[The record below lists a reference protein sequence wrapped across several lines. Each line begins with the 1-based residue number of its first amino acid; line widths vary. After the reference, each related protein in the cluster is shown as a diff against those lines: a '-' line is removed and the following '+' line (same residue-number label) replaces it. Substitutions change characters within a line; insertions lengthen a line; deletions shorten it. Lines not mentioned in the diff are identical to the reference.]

1 MQIKVLNVDVN
12 DAGSGRNKYQIAE
25 VLYDDGGDKKTF
37 KIFSFVN
44 PTVFKTMSGAK
55 NGDVFTITTGK
66 NDKGYTTWESATS
79 GASAEAPA
87 AATKSTGNTFGG
99 RDFESKEE
107 REIKQRYIIR
117 QSSLSNAI
125 AVLTTGAKSPPDE
138 KAILDLSDKFVNYV
152 FETADIF
159 SEDFPQD
166 IPH

>member
-12 DAGSGRNKYQIAE
+12 DAGTGRNKYQIAE
-25 VLYDDGGDKKTF
+25 VLYDVNGDKKTF

-44 PTVFKTMSGAK
+44 PSVFKEMSGAK

-66 NDKGYTTWESATS
+66 NDKGYITWESATP
-79 GASAEAPA
+79 GTVAEAPA
-87 AATKSTGNTFGG
+87 ATTKSATFSGG

-125 AVLTTGAKSPPDE
+125 AVLTTGAKAPPDE
-138 KAILDLSDKFVNYV
+138 KVVFDLADKFVKYV
-152 FETADIF
+152 FEVEDIF
-159 SEDFPQD
+159 ADDFPQD

>member
-79 GASAEAPA
+79 GASADAPA
-87 AATKSTGNTFGG
+87 ATAKSSNTFGG

-107 REIKQRYIIR
+107 RETKQRYIIR

-125 AVLTTGAKSPPDE
+125 AVLTTGAKTPPDE
-138 KAILDLSDKFVNYV
+138 KAIFDLSDKFVNYV

-159 SEDFPQD
+159 AEDFPQD